1 MFIDKIR
8 QFSTINYDIRLSI
21 GGEIMEE
28 YEINLETLAIVP
40 FKEDKSKVYES
51 DKVFIVNKS
60 VNKIMDSSCE
70 YFGSSLNGRQKGTS
84 KLIGITHKV
93 PIIVEESRKIIFFP
107 TISPRLKNC
116 SWISLNNI
124 DNIKKIDKGSSI
136 IFNNNKILN
145 ISIPYSIIDNQIL
158 RASRLESVLN
168 KRIENRKKL

>member
-1 MFIDKIR
+1 M
-8 QFSTINYDIRLSI
+8 DIV
-21 GGEIMEE
+21 E
-28 YEINLETLAIVP
+28 YEINNDTLAILSIT
-40 FKEDKSKVYES
+40 DNKSKIIEKNSEYIINLS
-51 DKVFIVNKS
+51 S
-60 VNKIMDSSCE
+60 NKIMENSCE
-70 YFGSSLNGRQKGTS
+70 YFGSSLIGRQKGTKS
-84 KLIGITHKV
+84 LIGITHKV